1 MCGIVGH
8 LGPNNPLDTVLEG
21 LSRLEYRGYDSAG
34 VAYVDDKSDLHFYK
48 KKGKLANLVG
58 LLEESKHTAVG
69 CIGHTRWATH
79 GEVNDANSHPHTS
92 GKISI
97 VHNGIIE
104 NAPSLKNEMASA
116 GFEFQSDTDSEV
128 FLALVT
134 HNLKE
139 GHDFITS
146 VSNAFKRTDGNSA
159 FVVLNAETSEILA
172 IKRGAPLVAGL
183 HEANSDASVSS
194 DPYALVGSSDTI
206 YFPGDET
213 LVLLS
218 KRHKE
223 IISFYDLDGN
233 ESENYKSKKQ
243 EMSLEATDKG
253 DFEHFML
260 KEIYEQPGLIRDLIQ
275 YYIAGEGA
283 ESLSKVSAL
292 KPEKFHISA
301 CGTAAYAGMVIRDFI
316 EKLNRIPCAVELASE
331 FRYRNPLLRKGEV
344 GLFISQSGET
354 ADTLA
359 AQGLC
364 VENEM
369 KTVSIVNVEGSTL
382 YRDCDENLLIRAG
395 IEIGVAS
402 TKAFTQQ
409 ALTGRLLSSALAG
422 DMEDETKKKALA
434 DKYSLLAERID
445 DIIAR
450 VDELKKIAEEIYNYN
465 GFFFTG
471 RNQFFPVALE
481 GALKLKEIA
490 YVHAEG
496 YASGELKHGPIAL
509 IDDQMVNI
517 AIVGPVLFD
526 KTISNIQEIKAR
538 RGIIVGLGP
547 ANAPDLDDICDF
559 KFDLNFDGL
568 EELSPLYVNVANQLL
583 AYYMAKFKG
592 TDIDKPRNLAKSVTV
607 E

>member
-8 LGPNNPLDTVLEG
+8 LGPNSPMDTVLEG

-34 VAYVDDKSDLHFYK
+34 IAYVDDKSELHFYK
-48 KKGKLANLVG
+48 KEGKLQNLVN
-58 LLEESKHTAVG
+58 LLEKEKHTAVG
-69 CIGHTRWATH
+69 AIGHTRWATH
-79 GEVNDANSHPHTS
+79 GEVNDANSHPHTH

-104 NAPSLKNEMASA
+104 NAPSLKNELASE
-116 GFEFQSDTDSEV
+116 GFKFLSQTDSEV
-128 FLALVT
+128 FLALVSK
-134 HNLKE
+134 NLEKGLKFME
-139 GHDFITS
+139 A
-146 VSNAFKRTDGNSA
+146 VSMAFKRTDGNSA
-159 FVVLNAETSEILA
+159 FVVLNAETSEIIA
-172 IKRGAPLVAGL
+172 VKRGAPLVAGL
-183 HEANSDASVSS
+183 HELNSDASVSS

-206 YFPGDET
+206 YFPGDEVM
-213 LVLLS
+213 VLLS
-218 KRHKE
+218 KKHSD
-223 IISFYDLDGN
+223 IISFYELDGS
-233 ESENYKSKKQ
+233 ESKNFKFKKQ

-260 KEIYEQPGLIRDLIQ
+260 KEIYEQPGLIRDLVQ
-275 YYIAGEGA
+275 YYIAGDGA
-283 ESLSKVSAL
+283 ESLKSVADL
-292 KPEKFHISA
+292 KPKKFHISA
-301 CGTAAYAGMVIRDFI
+301 CGTAAYAGMVIRDFV
-316 EKLNRIPCAVELASE
+316 EKYNKIPCAVELASE
-331 FRYRNPLLRKGEV
+331 FRYREPLLNKDEV

-364 VENEM
+364 VENDM
-369 KTVSIVNVEGSTL
+369 KTMAIVNVEGSTL
-382 YRDCDENLLIRAG
+382 YRDCDKNLLIRAG

-409 ALTGRLLSSALAG
+409 ALTGRLMSHALAG
-422 DMEDETKKKALA
+422 DFSDDATKKIVS
-434 DKYSLLAERID
+434 DKYCLLAERID
-445 DIIAR
+445 EILDR
-450 VDELKKIAEEIYNYN
+450 VDELKAIAEEIYNYN

-471 RNQFFPVALE
+471 RGAFFPVALE

-517 AIVGPVLFD
+517 AIVGETLFD

-538 RGIIVGLGP
+538 RGVIVGLGP
-547 ANAPDLDDICDF
+547 KGRADLDDICDF
-559 KFDLNFDGL
+559 KFDLNFEGL